1 MEKIKFTLIMLV
13 IPLFLSCL
21 DRVPKQMIIKTSSP
35 KEISRNGLGLSEF
48 DSFLSEK
55 QVRNI
60 KPVLNKSENNFYVAT
75 FDEELDWNETKNLQF
90 EGVEYIQPNYIN
102 NFFVI
107 PNDPEFGNQQYEIV
121 NIPEAWDYTTGNKEI
136 VVGLIDS
143 GMMLDHPDLQYNIRI
158 NQGEF
163 ADWMFDVIDY
173 DGDGYLSLV
182 ELVEYMVYNNLDIN
196 NDDVVNYRD
205 ITHHN
210 SPFADEID
218 NDENG
223 YIDDFMG
230 WDFADAPELAD
241 DALGDFTDHDND
253 PTDENNHGT
262 HVGGIIAAQSNNNE
276 GIAGI
281 CWNTKLLVVRAG
293 FRTVDGQGYLQ
304 DDDAA
309 AGIIYAADMGA
320 DVINL
325 SWGDVNFS
333 QIIADACFYAYEKG
347 TVVVVAAGNTG
358 APGIMYPAKLANTI
372 AVGSVDNSN
381 PPEITTFS
389 SYGPHLDL
397 VAPGLFITSTYDS
410 EDPLYKELS
419 GTSVSCPFVVGSI
432 ALLLSVEPDLNF
444 EQIRARLSS
453 SALDLGDEGF
463 DNLYGNGLLDTHY
476 LITNTAIPFIEITS
490 PHELEGLSSDFDIVG
505 SVTTP
510 NFWRYSVMFTAEDSP
525 NPNTDWMNVE
535 DPNFQ
540 DHNPIWYYTEI
551 EDDVLATFHL
561 TELMPDNTY
570 QIKVEVVSYDMRH
583 YDFRQTVHI
592 DQSAPVFVDSLAATA
607 KRYEGEL
614 QKYYVQAVFDEPVNL
629 SLSCSNQNET
639 YVTSSTYMDPIH
651 LLALPDEMPEGIY
664 SIDYNATNIC
674 GLEASDTF
682 PYLIEID
689 HSSIDVNRFEQITLG
704 PELVC
709 IRKVYDI
716 NGNGRNEFVGME
728 RHENYNTC
736 KVYEIMNDTLVVQQ
750 TFIDEFWPHD
760 LGYTNTENKINVL
773 GVIGEVAF
781 VYEAP
786 EPFSYPNTTFLYQDT
801 LWTDD
806 KVYGGQFINY
816 DKYDEF
822 NDNKDEVV
830 LIKNKKVGNATRR
843 VISLNRRFGNTFEDA
858 QGEPEYILLNNTPTT
873 VKNEFVNRAAS
884 GNLDNDVYADILTA
898 DTDGDILIFEINESN
913 AYHYNENVN
922 NFLTF
927 DPVWYDRLPV
937 SNAYYL
943 AVGDFLGHGNGQ
955 KDFCV
960 GGITQDPIDLSK
972 SFSYF
977 KFYTHSGEDNQ
988 YIPIAALSFDQVESN
1003 NSIANVD
1010 LDGDGDEE
1018 IILSLPPNVYVV
1030 DYVDEEIVPIWKG
1043 ESIKTYQNAIT
1054 ALPQTA
1060 NENSHIIVNIGDG
1073 VDVKS
1078 CLVNQRNPEE
1088 LTGPPTPENFSAQPV
1103 DSTVVTLSWNPVA
1116 EADSFLV
1123 YRRHHNEIL
1132 PIGSTTE
1139 SSHLDLSFPFLDDYK
1154 TGDSLYY
1161 QITSYNED
1169 FSPRESLPTLWKKAI
1184 PFPVP
1189 RFQSIKMNSNYEL
1202 KLFYDLALNNDAINI
1217 NHFMVADSCFYSD
1230 GEIEFT
1236 AHIDDNISRPT
1247 SVNFI
1252 QEKKGLLLRFN
1263 SPFAT
1268 TLPDPEFIP
1277 ENFNESNYEKSYY
1290 LNIADLHG
1298 ATGVPVPDE
1307 TILINYEEDTTPPEI
1322 IGIETLADFYT
1333 VKVLFSEII
1342 DTTSAETLT
1351 NYFLI
1356 PPVLDKNNT
1365 IESVTVSG
1373 DHVLIQM
1380 TTKLQYSN
1388 QPYFLKLSNILDLA
1402 GNEISNSGNAFHFSL
1417 SDMKNLDH
1425 LIVFPNPLNLQE
1437 NREFRAIKFW
1447 NLPLE
1452 QSGKL
1457 YIYNFA
1463 GDLVYAKDIGPYH
1476 NSKEEETWDV
1486 KNQSGKQV
1494 SSGIY
1499 FYLIKME
1506 NDYKRGKIVI
1516 IN

>member
-1 MEKIKFTLIMLV
+1 MLV
-13 IPLFLSCL
+13 IPLFLNCL

-35 KEISRNGLGLSEF
+35 KLVSGNELGLSEF

-55 QVRNI
+55 QIRNI
-60 KPVLNKSENNFYVAT
+60 KPVLNKSENNFFVAT

-102 NFFVI
+102 NFFVT
-107 PNDPEFGNQQYEIV
+107 PNDPEFGNQQFGTV
-121 NIPEAWDYTTGNKEI
+121 NIPEAWDYTTGNREI

-143 GMMLDHPDLQYNIRI
+143 GVMLDHPDLQYNVTI

-163 ADWMFDVIDY
+163 PPWAFSVLDY
-173 DGDGYLSLV
+173 DEDGYLSLM

-196 NDDVVNYRD
+196 DDGVVNYRD
-205 ITHHN
+205 ITHYN

-241 DALGDFTDHDND
+241 DALGDFIEHDND

-262 HVGGIIAAQSNNNE
+262 HIAGIISAQANNNE
-276 GIAGI
+276 GVAGI
-281 CWNTKLLVVRAG
+281 CWNTKLLVIRAG

-325 SWGDVNFS
+325 SWGDTNFS
-333 QIIADACFYAYEKG
+333 QIIADACYYAYEKG
-347 TVVVVAAGNTG
+347 TIIVVAAGNTG
-358 APGIMYPAKLANTI
+358 AAGIMYPARLANTI
-372 AVGSVDNSN
+372 SVGSVDNSN

-397 VAPGLFITSTYDS
+397 VAPGLFIISTYDS

-432 ALLLSVEPDLNF
+432 ALLLSIEPDLNY

-453 SALDLGDEGF
+453 STLDLGDEGF
-463 DNLYGNGLLDTHY
+463 DNLYGNGLLDTYY
-476 LITNTAIPFIEITS
+476 LLTNTTVPFIEITY
-490 PHELEGLSSDFDIVG
+490 PHEHAGLNDDFDILG

-510 NFWRYSVMFTAEDSP
+510 NFWRYSVMFTAEDVP

-535 DPNFQ
+535 DPNSQ
-540 DHNPIWYYTEI
+540 DHNPIWYETEV

-561 TELMPDNTY
+561 TELFPDDTY
-570 QIKVEVVSYDMRH
+570 QIKVEVVSSDLRH
-583 YDFRQTVHI
+583 YDYRQTIHI
-592 DQSAPVFVDSLAATA
+592 DQSAPVFIDSLAATV

-629 SLSCSNQNET
+629 SLSCYNQTET
-639 YVTSSTYMDPIH
+639 YETFSAQMDPIQ

-664 SIDYNATNIC
+664 SIDYTATNIC
-674 GLEASDTF
+674 GLETSATF

-689 HSSIDVNRFEQITLG
+689 HSSIDVNHFEQITLG

-716 NGNGRNEFVGME
+716 NNNGKNEFVAME
-728 RHENYNTC
+728 RHENYN
-736 KVYEIMNDTLVVQQ
+736 VNRVFEIMNDTLLVRH

-760 LGYTNTENKINVL
+760 IGYTNTENKINVL
-773 GVIGEVAF
+773 GVIGETAF
-781 VYEAP
+781 IYEAP
-786 EPFSYPNTTFLYQDT
+786 DSLGYPNTTFLYEDT
-801 LWTDD
+801 LWTED

-816 DKYDEF
+816 DKYDEY
-822 NDNKDEVV
+822 NDNKDEIV
-830 LIKNKKVGNATRR
+830 LIKNLKVGNATRR
-843 VISLNRRFGNTFEDA
+843 VVTLNRRSGNAFGN
-858 QGEPEYILLNNTPTT
+858 GPEYVLLNYTPTT

-884 GNLDNDVYADILTA
+884 GNLDNDDYADILTA

-913 AYHYNENVN
+913 AYHYNENDN

-960 GGITQDPIDLSK
+960 GGITQNPIDPSK

-988 YIPIAALSFDQVESN
+988 YIPFAALSFDQVESN

-1018 IILSLPPNVYVV
+1018 VILSLPPNVYVI
-1030 DYVDEEIVPIWKG
+1030 DYVDGEMVPIWKG
-1043 ESIKTYQNAIT
+1043 VSTKTYQNAIT

-1060 NENSHIIVNIGDG
+1060 NENSHIIVNISEGAD
-1073 VDVKS
+1073 DMS
-1078 CLVNQRNPEE
+1078 CLVNQRNPDE
-1088 LTGPPTPENFSAQPV
+1088 LTGPPTPENFSAIPI
-1103 DSTVVTLSWNPVA
+1103 DAYVVSLNWNPAA
-1116 EADSFLV
+1116 EADSFMV
-1123 YRRHHNEIL
+1123 YRKHKNVIS

-1139 SSHLDLSFPFLDDYK
+1139 SSYLDLSFPFLEDYK
-1154 TGDSLYY
+1154 EGDSLYY
-1161 QITSYNED
+1161 QVTSFNEE
-1169 FSPRESLPTLWKKAI
+1169 FSPHESLPTLLKKAI
-1184 PFPVP
+1184 PFSVP
-1189 RFQSIKMNSNYEL
+1189 MFQSITMNSNYEL
-1202 KLFYDLALNNDAINI
+1202 KLFYDLELNNDAINI
-1217 NHFMVADSCFYSD
+1217 SHFMVDDSCFYSD
-1230 GEIEFT
+1230 GEIEFN
-1236 AHIDDNISRPT
+1236 APIGNNISRPT

-1263 SPFAT
+1263 SPFST

-1277 ENFNESNYEKSYY
+1277 ENFNELNYEKYYY
-1290 LNIADLHG
+1290 LNIVGLKG

-1307 TILINYEEDTTPPEI
+1307 TILLKSEEDTTPPEI
-1322 IGIETLADFYT
+1322 IGIETSDDYYT
-1333 VKVLFSEII
+1333 VNVLFSEII
-1342 DTTSAETLT
+1342 DTTSAETLA
-1351 NYFLI
+1351 NYFLV

-1365 IESVTVSG
+1365 IESVTASG
-1373 DHVLIQM
+1373 DRVLIRM

-1388 QPYFLKLSNILDLA
+1388 QSYFLKLSNILDLA
-1402 GNEISNSGNAFHFSL
+1402 GNEISNSGNKFHFSL
-1417 SDMKNLDH
+1417 SDIVNLDH
-1425 LIVFPNPLNLQE
+1425 LTVYPNPLNLQE
-1437 NREFRAIKFW
+1437 QQEFRVIKFIK
-1447 NLPLE
+1447 LPLE
-1452 QSGKL
+1452 QAGKL

-1463 GDLVYAKDIGPYH
+1463 GDLVYAKDIGPYYK
-1476 NSKEEETWDV
+1476 SDEYATWDV